1 MIRLAAN
8 LSMLFT
14 GHAFLDRFTAAAEA
28 GFRGVEYLF
37 PYAHAPE
44 ALRTALEEA
53 GLEQVLFNL
62 PPGDWEGGERG
73 LASLPGREAEFRD
86 SVVEALRYAEALG
99 CPRVHAMA
107 GLLPADADGETRAAH
122 HATYVANLRLAARAA
137 AKVGREVLI
146 EPINTRDMP
155 GFFLS
160 RQAQAMAVLEEVG
173 EPNLRLQFDLYH
185 CQIMDG
191 DLSRHLE
198 RQFEAIGHVQ
208 IAGVPERHEPD
219 VGEVHYPALFA
230 RLEALGYAGWVGCE
244 YRPAGETRAGLG
256 WGRAYGLTPQAP
268 ARPPVG
274 DVPGLGQAVTDNDH

>member
-14 GHAFLDRFTAAAEA
+14 EHDFLDRFTAASEA

-37 PYAHAPE
+37 PYDHSPDTLRD
-44 ALRTALEEA
+44 ALQASHLQ
-53 GLEQVLFNL
+53 QVLFNL
-62 PPGDWEGGERG
+62 PPGDWEAGERG

-86 SVVEALRYAEALG
+86 SVVDALRYAEALD

-107 GLLPADADGETRAAH
+107 GLLPEGADEPTRQAH
-122 HATYVANLRLAARAA
+122 HATYIENLRFAAREAA
-137 AKVGREVLI
+137 RVGREVLI

-160 RQAQAMAVLEEVG
+160 RQAQAMAVLAAVG
-173 EPNLRLQFDLYH
+173 ESNLRLQFDLYH

-191 DLSRHLE
+191 DLIRHLE
-198 RQFEAIGHVQ
+198 HQFGDIGHVQ

-219 VGEVHYPALFA
+219 RGEVHYPALFE
-230 RLEALGYAGWVGCE
+230 RLEALGYAGWIGCE
-244 YRPAGETRAGLG
+244 YRPAADTRSGLAWGEAF
-256 WGRAYGLTPQAP
+256 GLTS
-268 ARPPVG
+268 
-274 DVPGLGQAVTDNDH
+274 H